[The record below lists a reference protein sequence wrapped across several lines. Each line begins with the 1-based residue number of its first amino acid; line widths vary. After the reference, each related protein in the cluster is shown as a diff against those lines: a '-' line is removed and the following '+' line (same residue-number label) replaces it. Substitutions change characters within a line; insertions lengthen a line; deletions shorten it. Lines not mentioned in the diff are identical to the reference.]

1 MGVWDFSL
9 REVLGGDEVGMG
21 LREERGNKSSWVLD
35 EVSIKGAGGD
45 AEGRA
50 LGMLKINFVHCIV
63 LAKVKIKS
71 PFSKNC
77 KSSFYSKDFL
87 PWSCES
93 LNTLPK

>member
-1 MGVWDFSL
+1 MGIKWGW
-9 REVLGGDEVGMG
+9 VLGKKGGTRALESLMKW
-21 LREERGNKSSWVLD
+21 RG
-35 EVSIKGAGGD
+35 VSIKGAGGG

-50 LGMLKINFVHCIV
+50 LGMLKINIVHCTV